1 MTTNL
6 IIRYGFQ
13 YIKPHFNLTND
24 KGQKLYESN
33 HVFNV
38 DELRLVEGLS
48 FITGFVVR
56 QTSVTLEP
64 YKVKLEVK

>member
-13 YIKPHFNLTND
+13 NIKLHFNFTND

-38 DELRLVEGLS
+38 EELRLVEGLS

-64 YKVKLEVK
+64 YKVKLDVK